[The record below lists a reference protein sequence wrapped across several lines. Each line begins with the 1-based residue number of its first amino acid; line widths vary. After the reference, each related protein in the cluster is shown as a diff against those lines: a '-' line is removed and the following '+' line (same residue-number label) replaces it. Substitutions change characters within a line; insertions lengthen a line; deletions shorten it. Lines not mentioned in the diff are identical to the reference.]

1 MHTQSITPV
10 GSNDLQGTT
19 LTTRLTAA
27 EVRAVAAAAAA
38 AGITRSLWLRNAA
51 LSYLS
56 QSDPTR
62 HSPIESAVLAEIMS
76 LRLVLLNLF
85 AAATPGLALQT
96 VRQIMNFAESTK
108 HAEAAKVLRRLAED
122 TVPQ

>member
-1 MHTQSITPV
+1 
-10 GSNDLQGTT
+10 
-19 LTTRLTAA
+19 
-27 EVRAVAAAAAA
+27 
-38 AGITRSLWLRNAA
+38 
-51 LSYLS
+51 
-56 QSDPTR
+56 
-62 HSPIESAVLAEIMS
+62 MS